1 MISVIVP
8 VYNVEP
14 YLRECIESIL
24 GQTYRDFE
32 LILVNDGSTDDSG
45 TICDEYAA
53 QDTRIRVLHQKNS
66 GVSVARNVGLD
77 SVQGEYIAFVDSD
90 DRVSKDYLA
99 YLNDL
104 IQIEC
109 ADIACC
115 DFLQNHPI
123 EFSDIEKDELVYDT
137 LTGANSCLRLY
148 QQNGKI
154 YI

>member
-77 SVQGEYIAFVDSD
+77 SVQGEYITFVDSD

-115 DFLQNHPI
+115 DFLQNQ
-123 EFSDIEKDELVYDT
+123 EFLCIRFHLQLQKILRII
-137 LTGANSCLRLY
+137 LRL
-148 QQNGKI
+148 QHLI
-154 YI
+154 LECF